1 VRIVKTPDSILE
13 AQLKAWDKVI
23 AEQSKES
30 FFRKV
35 IESQKAWV
43 KRTAGYLSANNLTS
57 AALDAAYRHF
67 LLRPRRLR
75 HEMLPLRAATSCPC
89 ALLRDVPVSI
99 CLAVSSSGPAG

>member
-1 VRIVKTPDSILE
+1 LAQDRYSKDFEEIRKRGVQIVKTPDSVLE

-23 AEQSKES
+23 AEQSKEP

-43 KRTAGYLSANNLTS
+43 KRTVGYLSANNLNS

-67 LLRPRRLR
+67 F
-75 HEMLPLRAATSCPC
+75 
-89 ALLRDVPVSI
+89 
-99 CLAVSSSGPAG
+99 G